1 MVHYMKRALFIIL
14 SLMLILTGG
23 SAYAKETFTGKVIY
37 SYTAEKVP
45 SRINI
50 LMVPKEKENS
60 FTEADVYGVFG
71 AVYNTRGEKTVEIIP
86 KEGTPSGDYCL
97 HVMISGVKSTVD
109 IAILTEEDRKIQ
121 EVLGAI
127 NEAAYQKLYEVIEA
141 NIELFPE
148 GLDIEGYNDLHT
160 DYQVNVMKRLAVNYT
175 FGNFNEFKEAFNKE
189 VYDEAIE
196 QKKAASDK
204 KGGSSGGGG
213 GGGGSSSVS
222 MPAVPIEA
230 DPEPEK
236 ETEDKISFSDLGDF
250 EWAKNAIYA
259 LSEKNVVSGTGDGM
273 YEPARRVTRAEF
285 STMLVKL
292 SGSLD
297 ENATVDFED
306 VKKGEW
312 YYPYVASAKKNG
324 YINGRSESV
333 FAPNDSIT
341 RYEAVIMVYN
351 VLSSKEFAF
360 ENDNAEEF
368 SDVGELPDNIREIIK
383 KVSGEGIVVGKTNT
397 QFYPYDS
404 TTRAEA
410 AVIINRMAEY
420 IK

>member
-50 LMVPKEKENS
+50 LMVPKDKENS
-60 FTEADVYGVFG
+60 FAEADVYGVFG
-71 AVYNTRGEKTVEIIP
+71 AVYNTSGEKTVEIIP
-86 KEGTPSGDYCL
+86 KEETPSGDYCL
-97 HVMISGVKSTVD
+97 HVMVSGTKSTVD
-109 IAILTEEDRKIQ
+109 IEYITEEDKKIRDVIL
-121 EVLGAI
+121 EI
-127 NEAAYQKLYEVIEA
+127 NEATYQKLYEVIEA
-141 NIELFPE
+141 NIGLIGE
-148 GLDIEGYNDLHT
+148 GLDIDGYEDLHT

-175 FGNFNEFKEAFNKE
+175 FKTLDEFKKAFNDE
-189 VYDEAIE
+189 VYDETIE
-196 QKKAASDK
+196 QKKAMSDK
-204 KGGSSGGGG
+204 KGSSSGGGG
-213 GGGGSSSVS
+213 GGGGGAPSVS

-230 DPEPEK
+230 DPEPQKEEK
-236 ETEDKISFSDLGDF
+236 LEFSDLAGY

-259 LSEKNVVSGTGDGM
+259 LSEKKIVSGTGEGM
-273 YEPARRVTRAEF
+273 YEPSRKVTRAEF

-292 SGSLD
+292 ANVLD
-297 ENATVDFED
+297 ESATVEFED

-324 YINGRSESV
+324 YINGRSDSV

-351 VLSSKEFAF
+351 VLSSKGFAF
-360 ENDNAEEF
+360 EKNAEEF
-368 SDVGELPDNIREIIK
+368 SDVGELPDNIKEIIK
-383 KVSGEGIVVGKTNT
+383 KVSGEGIVVGKNES
-397 QFYPYDS
+397 QFFPHDS